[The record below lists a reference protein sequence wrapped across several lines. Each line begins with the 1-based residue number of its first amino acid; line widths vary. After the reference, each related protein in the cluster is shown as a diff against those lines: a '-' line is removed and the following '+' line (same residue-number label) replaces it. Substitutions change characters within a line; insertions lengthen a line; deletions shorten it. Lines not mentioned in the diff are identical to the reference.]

1 MKKLTKYVSVVVLSA
16 AFALST
22 PLNYMENI
30 SYAESVSNISSE
42 QTSESVVKMKLPK
55 GKVYNLQIFDITDY
69 YREFMKTNGDLKHD
83 DLVKKLRD
91 MVISEKDKDFTLVL
105 EYLDVK
111 DWVSVTLDNNKAYLV
126 VDKDG
131 HIVPFVIV
139 GDYDLNGE
147 AIEIF
152 PKDSP
157 SDEPDEPDEPD
168 DPPEPDEPDEPE
180 EPDEPDEPEPEK
192 PDEPDE
198 PEPEKPDE
206 PEPPKKDE
214 DKPNNPPKD
223 KPTPRKSSIVETG
236 VSNAKKFVKNNW
248 GYLVAIMV
256 ILAAFF
262 GYRSKSKN
270 KKIDDVK

>member
-1 MKKLTKYVSVVVLSA
+1 MKRKLTKYVSVVVLSA

-22 PLNYMENI
+22 PLNYMNNV
-30 SYAESVSNISSE
+30 SYAESISSE
-42 QTSESVVKMKLPK
+42 QISESVVKMKLPK
-55 GKVYNLQIFDITDY
+55 GKAYNLQIFDITDY

-91 MVISEKDKDFTLVL
+91 MVISEKDKDFTLVN

-111 DWVSVTLDNNKAYLV
+111 DWVSVNLDNNKAYLI

-131 HIVPFVIV
+131 YIVPFVIV
-139 GDYDLNGE
+139 GDYELNGE
-147 AIEIF
+147 EIEIF
-152 PKDSP
+152 PKDNP
-157 SDEPDEPDEPD
+157 PEPDEPDEPE
-168 DPPEPDEPDEPE
+168 DPEPE

-214 DKPNNPPKD
+214 DKPNNPPND
-223 KPTPRKSSIVETG
+223 KPTPRKPSIVETG

-262 GYRSKSKN
+262 WYRSK
-270 KKIDDVK
+270 KKKEKVDDVK

>member
-22 PLNYMENI
+22 PLNYMNNI
-30 SYAESVSNISSE
+30 SYAESISSE
-42 QTSESVVKMKLPK
+42 TNEVNESVVKMKLPK
-55 GKVYNLQIFDITDY
+55 GKAYNLQIFDITDY
-69 YREFMKTNGDLKHD
+69 YREFLKTNHNLKHD

-91 MVISEKDKDFTLVL
+91 MVISEKDKDFALVL

-111 DWVSVTLDNNKAYLV
+111 DEISVTLDNNKAYLI

-139 GDYDLNGE
+139 GDYELNGE

-157 SDEPDEPDEPD
+157 PDEPDEPDEPD

-180 EPDEPDEPEPEK
+180 SEK

-223 KPTPRKSSIVETG
+223 KPTPRKPSIVETG

-256 ILAAFF
+256 IFAAFF
-262 GYRSKSKN
+262 WGISKKRKSK
-270 KKIDDVK
+270 KKKNDDVK